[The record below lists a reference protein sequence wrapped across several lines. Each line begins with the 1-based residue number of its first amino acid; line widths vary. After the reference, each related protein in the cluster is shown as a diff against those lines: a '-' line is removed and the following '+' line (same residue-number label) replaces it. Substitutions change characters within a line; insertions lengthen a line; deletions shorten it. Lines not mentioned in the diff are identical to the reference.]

1 MAESPSHQFGQVIGD
16 ILEAAVKPVL
26 QEFAD
31 KYNLYLDKQGP
42 RPTRDGNKVSW
53 VDKNGNKHDLDFV
66 LERSG
71 TPRIVGTPVA
81 FIETAWRR
89 YTKHSRNKAQ
99 EIQGAIMPLVETY
112 GTSPFIGAVLAG
124 EFTEGA
130 LSQLDSLGF
139 AIAYFPYK
147 TVLEAFSTVGIDAS
161 SDERTADS
169 EFAKRMR
176 RWNNLADSDKQK
188 VGRLLLRLNAR
199 QMGNFMGRLEKTI
212 NRQVKTVRILPLHGE
227 PKEWKNVGD
236 AIKFISN
243 YKEDSPSSEFCRY
256 EVTILYMNGNRI
268 TGEFQ
273 NKKEAIQFLETNQGT

>member
-16 ILEAAVKPVL
+16 ILEAAVKPAL

-42 RPTRDGNKVSW
+42 RPTRDGSKVSW

-66 LERSG
+66 LERSA
-71 TPRIVGTPVA
+71 TATTVGIPVA

-147 TVLEAFSTVGIDAS
+147 TVVEAFSTVGIDAS
-161 SDERTADS
+161 SDERTADH
-169 EFAKRMR
+169 EFAQRMQK
-176 RWNNLADSDKQK
+176 WNSLRDSDKQK
-188 VGRLLLRLNAR
+188 IGRLLLRLNVT
-199 QMGNFMGRLEKTI
+199 QMVNFMDRLEKTI

-227 PKEWKNVGD
+227 PKEWKNVGE
-236 AIKFISN
+236 AIKFISS
-243 YKEDSPSSEFCRY
+243 YREDSRSSSFCRY
-256 EVTILYMNGNRI
+256 EVTILYMNGNRV

-273 NKKEAIQFLETNQGT
+273 NKKEAIQFLETNQGI